1 MRIWIQL
8 DTMKSMIQYTSN
20 AGFLPALIVVDATV
34 VGIRV
39 VGVGD
44 ARSFSAKVFFILRL
58 DR

>member
-1 MRIWIQL
+1 M
-8 DTMKSMIQYTSN
+8 DTARYNKSMIQYTSN